1 MENLIITRIVDEFGN
16 IVIPIEIRKKLNLT
30 VGEKLRIINKG
41 ESIILSKKK
50 DMNNSLVEI
59 DELGRIKI
67 LKKFRDI
74 AKLKEK
80 QEVNIFIKNNDIV
93 MQKKIST
100 SLEL

>member
-1 MENLIITRIVDEFGN
+1 MEDLIITRIIDEFGN

-50 DMNNSLVEI
+50 DTNNSLVEI

>member
-1 MENLIITRIVDEFGN
+1 MENLIITRILDEFGN

-93 MQKKIST
+93 MQKKVST